1 MKKHLEYLATILSYS
16 SDLLYDDIVNQGL
29 FLDSSIIIEKKE
41 EKKDM
46 RMEK

>member
-16 SDLLYDDIVNQGL
+16 SVLLYDDIVNQGL